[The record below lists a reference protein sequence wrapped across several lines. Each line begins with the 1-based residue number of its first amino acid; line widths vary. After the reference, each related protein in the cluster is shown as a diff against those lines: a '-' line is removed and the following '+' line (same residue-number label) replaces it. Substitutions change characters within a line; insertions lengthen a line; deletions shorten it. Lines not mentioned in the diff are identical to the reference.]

1 MTESE
6 VVESVVS
13 HFKSNKYPIP
23 VSIKRKLP
31 VKMGSSTKEADIAFM
46 CDNGILVIIECKSS
60 RNTGKSEGIPQLWS
74 YLCATDTLLGIFA
87 ASTSQHEW
95 KFYEN
100 LTRNTFVEID
110 YDRFKKL
117 LLNQMRQYTIINERA
132 EQRFNQL
139 IEQSAQKRLT
149 EERIQRATTQLV
161 EKEVQKRI
169 NANSIN
175 DGITHKL
182 NNRIENLKQQLKDAN
197 TRCIWGWVLF
207 GIAVLIIISIAS
219 SL

>member
-1 MTESE
+1 MTEPE

-13 HFKSNKYPIP
+13 HFKSTKYPIP

-31 VKMGSSTKEADIAFM
+31 IKMGSSTKEADIAFM
-46 CDNGILVIIECKSS
+46 CDEGILVIIECKSS
-60 RNTGKSEGIPQLWS
+60 RNKEKSSGISQLQS

-87 ASTSQHEW
+87 ASTSLHEW

-100 LTRNTFVEID
+100 LTRNTFAKID
-110 YDRFKKL
+110 YDGFKKL
-117 LLNQMRQYTIINERA
+117 LLNQMRQYTVINKRA
-132 EQRFNQL
+132 EQRVDQL

-149 EERIQRATTQLV
+149 EERIQRATTQLI

-169 NANSIN
+169 NTNSIN

-182 NNRIENLKQQLKDAN
+182 NERIASLEQQLKDAK
-197 TRCIWGWVLF
+197 TGCMWGWALF